1 MKDLIKQEI
10 LEAQQVLES
19 FLSDDNNIDRIE
31 EAADILVESFK
42 NDNKVLACGN
52 GGSSCD
58 AMHFCEE
65 LTGRFREDRNPLA
78 AIALSADSAFLTCT
92 SNDFGYNYVF
102 SRHLMALGR
111 KGDVLLAISTSGD
124 SENVLLAA
132 NYAKQNGIKVIG
144 LTGKN
149 GGKLAEV
156 CDVEIR
162 VPHHGYSDRIQE
174 IHIKVIHILILLI
187 EQKLGLDE

>member
-19 FLSDDNNIDRIE
+19 FLSDDNNIDKIE
-31 EAADILVESFK
+31 QAANILVESFQ
-42 NDNKVLACGN
+42 NDCKVLACGN

-102 SRHLMALGR
+102 SRHLRALGR

-149 GGKLAEV
+149 GGKLAEL

-187 EQKLGLDE
+187 EKKLGLSE